1 MKLSNTKNLTL
12 NQAVERITFCERNIE
27 EINMFF
33 KVLEREGEDF
43 KLNLIVKES
52 AIVNNDEQYELNSLL
67 SKMIVFELDKI
78 ASNLEEVLYTLT
90 NNSEISKY
98 NFNYIGENE
107 TLESSIQNHVKT
119 LTERELLE
127 RLHFSRH
134 LSYVTGST
142 YDLLLKKGGFEDK
155 AADKKGLFN
164 SLYKMLRKDNLDNNQ
179 NSEISLMGSARTE
192 WKGYS
197 IFEAIRTAIE
207 AYQDAI
213 IKQVH
218 AIGYSV

>member
-1 MKLSNTKNLTL
+1 MLSNKKKLTL
-12 NQAVERITFCERNIE
+12 NEAVERITFCERNLE

-33 KVLEREGEDF
+33 KVLEREGENF
-43 KLNLIVKES
+43 KLDLVVKES
-52 AIVNNDEQYELNSLL
+52 AIVNSEEEYELNTLL
-67 SKMIVFELDKI
+67 SKMVIFELDKI
-78 ASNLEEVLYTLT
+78 ASGLEEVLYTLT
-90 NNSEISKY
+90 NNSEVSKY

-155 AADKKGLFN
+155 AADKKGLF
-164 SLYKMLRKDNLDNNQ
+164 SAFRKRLRKDNLENNR
-179 NSEISLMGSARTE
+179 EICLMGCARTE

-197 IFEAIRTAIE
+197 IFEAVRTAIE
-207 AYQDAI
+207 AYQEALI
-213 IKQVH
+213 EQVH
-218 AIGYSV
+218 AIGYSI